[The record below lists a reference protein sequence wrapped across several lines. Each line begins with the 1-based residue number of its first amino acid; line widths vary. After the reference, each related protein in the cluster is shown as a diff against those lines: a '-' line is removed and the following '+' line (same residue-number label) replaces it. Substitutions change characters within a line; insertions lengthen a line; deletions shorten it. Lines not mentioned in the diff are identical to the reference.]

1 MKETTLKDGTRKVEV
16 KLKKGEHLMII
27 KEDAYYQLGNQMDD
41 VVYSGTLV
49 DSFEVY
55 WNQHEQKWKPE

>member
-1 MKETTLKDGTRKVEV
+1 MKETTLKDGTRRVEV

-27 KEDAYYQLGNQMDD
+27 KDDAYYQLGNQMDD

-55 WNQHEQKWKPE
+55 WSQHEQKWKAE